1 MKYIRYLFS
10 GLLIAAALCIGCDIF
25 QIFLYAFDDFW
36 QTSFYVK
43 EEISTEQM
51 KEQIF
56 ESAEEYGIEVIYIDK
71 HISGDY
77 FTQVDIYCSNAAEEM
92 FAREYQLKEGHYGSL
107 LSGWSDIYFHPTE
120 ELERELMERDPEG
133 YFILGQTEN
142 AMEYKAALVD
152 TYGGS
157 LPRPKERDSVRE
169 ALVQL
174 VWIWF
179 AVGILIWLLTYYKT
193 VRIRKEIVIR
203 LSLGESIGRIVLCH
217 SILDALWYCGCF
229 CATLLIIYRAYHCLF
244 LINYAA
250 TALAVIIL
258 GVFLIYAS
266 LLRCD
271 LKLGFSGIQMS
282 RKLLDV
288 SYVLK
293 TVLTF
298 VLAVSAASTIALWVR
313 YSEMEKQREFYEAR
327 KEYFYL
333 HIPDYSGVNGK
344 WLYRYYF
351 SEFDMQFT
359 YGNIAYDIENQD
371 KLAICTNAN
380 LKDYLCENLPSVAD
394 EISKSTACVLIPENE
409 TLSDYSLE
417 ILIHFSASFANLQ
430 DEDVQIISYS
440 DRAYIINYDVY
451 KGYVRSYCPA
461 IIYNNCIEDAIPIE
475 EERYLSELSFD
486 KVMMKPDIAVIE
498 EFCTEHGYRYT
509 LENVWLTFEHELSNL
524 KRVAV
529 MNMFLLL
536 FQCAVEL
543 FLSLAIIRLEFEA
556 NRLEI
561 MVKKILGYSVLER
574 IRKQLILTLVSGLS
588 GIFAT
593 VVFYT
598 VFDLTHIGT
607 VCIIILIL
615 MSVES
620 AVIIGKFLQMEQE
633 SIQKTLK
640 GGFL

>member
-1 MKYIRYLFS
+1 MKFIRYLFS

-56 ESAEEYGIEVIYIDK
+56 ESAKEYGLEVIYIDK
-71 HISGDY
+71 HIEGDY
-77 FTQVDIYCSNAAEEM
+77 FTQVDIYCSNTAEEM
-92 FAREYQLKEGHYGSL
+92 FAREYQLTEGHYGSL
-107 LSGWSDIYFHPTE
+107 LSGWSDIFFHPTE
-120 ELERELMERDPEG
+120 ELDRELMEKDPEG

-142 AMEYKAALVD
+142 AMEYKATLVD

-174 VWIWF
+174 SWIWF

-229 CATLLIIYRAYHCLF
+229 CSTLLIIYRVYHCLF
-244 LINYAA
+244 LVNYAA
-250 TALAVIIL
+250 EALAVIIL
-258 GVFLIYAS
+258 GVVLIYAS

-293 TVLTF
+293 TILTF

-313 YSEMEKQREFYEAR
+313 YSEMEKQREFYEAH

-333 HIPDYSGVNGK
+333 SLGASEFEETWFYKN
-344 WLYRYYF
+344 YF

-359 YGNIAYDIENQD
+359 CGNVHYDRTEQS
-371 KLAICTNAN
+371 KLAICMNAHM
-380 LKDYLCENLPSVAD
+380 KDYLCKKLPSVAD
-394 EISKSTACVLIPENE
+394 EISKSKACVLIPEKE
-409 TLSDYSLE
+409 TISDDALE
-417 ILIHFSASFANLQ
+417 ILIDASSYFADLQ
-430 DEDVQIISYS
+430 EEDVQIISYS

-461 IIYNNCIEDAIPIE
+461 IIYNNCIEDARPIE
-475 EERYLSELSFD
+475 EKRFIFGLNFG
-486 KVMMKPDIAVIE
+486 KVMMNPDMTQLE
-498 EFCTEHGYRYT
+498 EFCTEHGYRYV

-524 KRVAV
+524 KRGAF

-543 FLSLAIIRLEFEA
+543 FLSLAIFRLEFEA

-574 IRKQLILTLVSGLS
+574 LRKQLTLTLVSGLA
-588 GIFAT
+588 GIAAS
-593 VVFYT
+593 VIFYT

-607 VCIIILIL
+607 VCIIILVL

-620 AVIIGKFLQMEQE
+620 AFIIGKFLQMEKE

-640 GGFL
+640 GGFI